1 MGKVKAPCCCHDYRA
16 ALGGGRLEG
25 RCVLWGPRF
34 SALFLWRQGTVLSRT
49 SVPKGQH
56 PEGPGQGGTKGRAVV
71 LNKAGLTSTVLACMV
86 LPSGCSLFS
95 RAGLPAPLC
104 RALPA
109 AHGKNEQNRVRGHP
123 KCCCLELLCMMAGPA
138 RPSHSMSVSED
149 RPPALRAM
157 VHSPLPSQAC
167 EKGKKM
173 IQKSSKSCSWEHG
186 ASHQRGEMAF
196 APGCLQQ

>member
-1 MGKVKAPCCCHDYRA
+1 MSFGDPAFLPCFCGGRARCRA
-16 ALGGGRLEG
+16 APV
-25 RCVLWGPRF
+25 CPRA
-34 SALFLWRQGTVLSRT
+34 STQR
-49 SVPKGQH
+49 
-56 PEGPGQGGTKGRAVV
+56 GQGRAAPRGEPWCSTKWVS
-71 LNKAGLTSTVLACMV
+71 LPPYLACMV
-86 LPSGCSLFS
+86 LPFGCSLFS

-138 RPSHSMSVSED
+138 RLPHSMSVSEG
-149 RPPALRAM
+149 RPPALQAM
-157 VHSPLPSQAC
+157 VHSPFPSQAC
-167 EKGKKM
+167 EKGKKT

-186 ASHQRGEMAF
+186 ASHRRGEMAF

>member
-1 MGKVKAPCCCHDYRA
+1 M
-16 ALGGGRLEG
+16 
-25 RCVLWGPRF
+25 
-34 SALFLWRQGTVLSRT
+34 LSRT

-71 LNKAGLTSTVLACMV
+71 LDEVGLTSSVLACMV
-86 LPSGCSLFS
+86 LPFGCSLFS

-104 RALPA
+104 RALLA
-109 AHGKNEQNRVRGHP
+109 AHGKNEQNRVRG
-123 KCCCLELLCMMAGPA
+123 CCCLELLRMMAGPA
-138 RPSHSMSVSED
+138 RPSHSMSVSEG
-149 RPPALRAM
+149 RRPALRAM
-157 VHSPLPSQAC
+157 VHSPLRSRAC